1 MLSREENNPL
11 RKAGWNRGLSG
22 RAGRGL
28 NEGALLG
35 LSPSPAPTKV
45 NCLEFLKGSSPLIPS
60 QRSTQKNASVKLSGK
75 LRRPEQR
82 NGEEVS
88 A

>member
-22 RAGRGL
+22 QAGGPD
-28 NEGALLG
+28 EGALLG
-35 LSPSPAPTKV
+35 LSPFPCPYQGKLSLVP
-45 NCLEFLKGSSPLIPS
+45 GRIISSD
-60 QRSTQKNASVKLSGK
+60 TFTEKHKENTSVKLSGK

-82 NGEEVS
+82 KGEEVS